1 MGAGG
6 GGATFSSSGSIII
19 ITGPLCGG
27 AGHHIGITGAGAAQ
41 GYHII
46 FVSVYLTSLSTSC
59 SLTIVKAQYSLRV
72 GVALA
77 HLLVNV
83 SGQTRGWREVE
94 ILGRD

>member
-19 ITGPLCGG
+19 ITGPFCGG

-72 GVALA
+72 WGCFGSLA
-77 HLLVNV
+77 CECEW
-83 SGQTRGWREVE
+83 SDKRVE
-94 ILGRD
+94 GS